1 MNMEATTSQLLDF
14 EPPPIFCNS
23 CLGSTDPEYLTY
35 NLAVSGVLLAI
46 VGMIGLIGN
55 ILVVKTYLHPEQAV
69 HSTSI
74 YLAALGF
81 SDFFL
86 VLTAMF
92 LFVLEAWRHHDYP
105 TLAYLYVIGAPIIF
119 PVAAVFQTSSVYFCV
134 AAAVDCFII
143 VVLPESVKQLYC
155 TPKRAKMTCTILM
168 ILCCAYNVPHF
179 FELEKVDCLD
189 EHGLDSMQICPTD
202 IRLDP
207 AYYAIYYT
215 YMYTTFLAIGPLTL
229 LILLNICVVFT
240 VVTKGSSNENGEDD
254 TISLILVVF
263 FFIFCNFTAL
273 LVNFMELIFNDP
285 TMLVYFVDLSN
296 LLVVVNGTANFF
308 CYAIFGTSFRNTL
321 KKVVLGSPAKR
332 SAVLWINDEENKNQ
346 QSHAL
351 I

>member
-1 MNMEATTSQLLDF
+1 MEATTSQLLDF
-14 EPPPIFCNS
+14 EPPPMFCNS

-35 NLAVSGVLLAI
+35 NLGVSGVLLAI
-46 VGMIGLIGN
+46 VGIVGLIGN
-55 ILVVKTYLHPEQAV
+55 ILVVKTYLHPEQAI

-92 LFVLEAWRHHDYP
+92 LFVLEAWRHHNYP
-105 TLAYLYVIGAPIIF
+105 TLAYMYVIGAPVIF

-134 AAAVDCFII
+134 AAAVDCFIM
-143 VVLPESVKQLYC
+143 VVLPESVRQLYC
-155 TPKRAKMTCTILM
+155 TPKRAKVTCGCLM
-168 ILCCAYNVPHF
+168 AFCLVYNIPHF
-179 FELEKVDCLD
+179 FELEKVDCID
-189 EHGLDSMQICPTD
+189 EDGLESMQICPTD

-240 VVTKGSSNENGEDD
+240 VVTKGSSSESGEDD

-273 LVNFMELIFNDP
+273 LVNFMEIVFNDP
-285 TMLVYFVDLSN
+285 KMLVYFVDLSN

-308 CYAIFGTSFRNTL
+308 CYFIFGTSFRATL
-321 KKVVLGSPAKR
+321 KKVILGSPAKR
-332 SAVLWINDEENKNQ
+332 SANLWINDEENKNQ
-346 QSHAL
+346 HSHAL